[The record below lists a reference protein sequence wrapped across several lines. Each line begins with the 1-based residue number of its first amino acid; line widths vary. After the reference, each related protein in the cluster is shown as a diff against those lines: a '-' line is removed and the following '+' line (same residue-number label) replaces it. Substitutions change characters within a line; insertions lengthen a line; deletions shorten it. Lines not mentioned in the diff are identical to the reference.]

1 MENTVGRPFVKPAI
15 SVIIP
20 AYNAAATLPHALD
33 SVLAQTWPAH
43 EIIVV
48 DDGSIDATG
57 EVVERYLARSGGE
70 RIRHVRQDNAGPSA
84 ARNRGVAQ
92 ASGEWIAFLD
102 ADDWYSP
109 ERLARH
115 AEMIAADPAL
125 DFLVGNF
132 DYRDSAGALLHPSM
146 PASALG
152 RELLAQHGKHG
163 QAVIEGATLGR
174 YIAEQFSDT
183 RMLTL
188 PRATFIELGGFPLE
202 LKICEDVVFLLRL
215 CARSRRAGVS
225 CEAGA
230 VYSVHDAG
238 LIRSDR
244 MRAQTETVRALR
256 SQATAM
262 ETAPP
267 PIRAA
272 WQRLV
277 KSAYLNL
284 AYYLAKRGAR
294 GAALLNLARSF
305 VFHPA
310 PADMKHLFSVL
321 RG

>member
-1 MENTVGRPFVKPAI
+1 MENAVGNTCVKPAI

-20 AYNAAATLPHALD
+20 AYNAAATLPRALD
-33 SVLAQTWPAH
+33 SVLTQTWPAH

-48 DDGSIDATG
+48 DDGSSDATG
-57 EVVERYLARSGGE
+57 EVARSYAG
-70 RIRHVRQDNAGPSA
+70 RVRYVRQDNAGPSA
-84 ARNRGVAQ
+84 ARNQGVTA

-102 ADDWYSP
+102 ADDWYYP

-115 AEMIAADPAL
+115 AQMIAAEPAL

-146 PASALG
+146 TASTLG
-152 RELLAQHGKHG
+152 RELLAQHGAQG
-163 QAVIEGATLGR
+163 QTVIEGAALGR

-188 PRATFIELGGFPLE
+188 PRATFVELGGFPLE

-215 CARSRRAGVS
+215 CAHSRRAGVS
-225 CEAGA
+225 CAAGA
-230 VYSVHDAG
+230 VYWVHDAG

-244 MRAQTETVRALR
+244 LRAQTETVRALR
-256 SQATAM
+256 SQAAAM
-262 ETAPP
+262 GTAPP

-272 WQRLV
+272 WRQLV
-277 KSAYLNL
+277 KNAHLNL
-284 AYYLAKRGAR
+284 AYYLVKRGKR
-294 GAALLNLARSF
+294 GAALLNVARSF

-310 PADMKHLFSVL
+310 PADVKHLFSVL